1 MLAQPCANT
10 MALRRANMLA
20 HLKADEQN
28 NVGLNIIYSQI
39 AM

>member
-1 MLAQPCANT
+1 MLAQPCADT

-20 HLKADEQN
+20 HLKPMSKN